1 MTKRRIPAQ
10 GVRKDC
16 KVGLVVR
23 LDDETFDTIRERAVK
38 DGTGARGDR
47 THQFTTHAQAMAF
60 TAKKMG
66 RNDFVLDATTMSGEQ
81 LRQHRL
87 HLARL
92 RKLDDLIAER
102 CR

>member
-1 MTKRRIPAQ
+1 MTRHLYIDQEPD
-10 GVRKDC
+10 GPYTVR
-16 KVGLVVR
+16 VLV
-23 LDDETFDTIRERAVK
+23 
-38 DGTGARGDR
+38 GARGDR
-47 THQFTTHAQAMAF
+47 THQFTTHAQAMAI

-66 RNDFVLDATTMSGEQ
+66 HNGFVLDATTMSGEQ

-92 RKLDDLIAER
+92 CKLNDLIPKR

>member
-1 MTKRRIPAQ
+1 MTRHLYIDQEPD
-10 GVRKDC
+10 GPYTVR
-16 KVGLVVR
+16 VLVS
-23 LDDETFDTIRERAVK
+23 
-38 DGTGARGDR
+38 ARGDR
-47 THQFTTHAQAMAF
+47 THQFTTHAQAMAI

-66 RNDFVLDATTMSGEQ
+66 RNDFVLDATPMSGEQ

-92 RKLDDLIAER
+92 CKLDDLIAKR